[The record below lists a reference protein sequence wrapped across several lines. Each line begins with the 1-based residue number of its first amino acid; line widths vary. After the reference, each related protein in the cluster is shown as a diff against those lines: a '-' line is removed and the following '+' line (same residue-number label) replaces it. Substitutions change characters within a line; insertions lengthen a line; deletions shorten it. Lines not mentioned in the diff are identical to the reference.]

1 MHSAILTRKPLA
13 REVAK
18 GGASSLSKLAL
29 SAGSTAGE
37 LWEGRMRACGGRDA
51 YHYLFGVQTNSEMD
65 ANHYSFV
72 VQTYSGSRV
81 DLYRSQLPSHGGGG
95 GGRFALRSHLHL

>member
-1 MHSAILTRKPLA
+1 
-13 REVAK
+13 
-18 GGASSLSKLAL
+18 
-29 SAGSTAGE
+29 
-37 LWEGRMRACGGRDA
+37 MRACGGWDE

-81 DLYRSQLPSHGGGG
+81 DLYRSRLPPHGGSGGASGG
-95 GGRFALRSHLHL
+95 GGRFALRAHLRL